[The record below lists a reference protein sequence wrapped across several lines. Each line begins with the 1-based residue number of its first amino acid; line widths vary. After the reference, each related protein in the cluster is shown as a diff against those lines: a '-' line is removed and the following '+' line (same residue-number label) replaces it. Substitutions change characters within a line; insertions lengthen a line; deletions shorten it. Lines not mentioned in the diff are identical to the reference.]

1 MNVVLISNF
10 FGDYHMNYE
19 SEQTAQIVNIPL
31 VFHADSLSDKSK
43 LTKSEN
49 KPQTAP
55 TSFNDT
61 QYKVRLIRY
70 TANLKNLI
78 DNPPEFDHGN
88 PDDVH
93 NDQIDNYLW
102 VVGEFINAM
111 HDLGKKRK

>member
-1 MNVVLISNF
+1 MNF
-10 FGDYHMNYE
+10 K
-19 SEQTAQIVNIPL
+19 SEHTAQIVNIPL
-31 VFHADSLSDKSK
+31 AFHADNISDKSK
-43 LTKSEN
+43 LIKPEN
-49 KPQTAP
+49 KSLTTP

-78 DNPPEFDHGN
+78 DNPPEFEHGN
-88 PDDVH
+88 SDDIH

-111 HDLGKKRK
+111 HELGHKRK